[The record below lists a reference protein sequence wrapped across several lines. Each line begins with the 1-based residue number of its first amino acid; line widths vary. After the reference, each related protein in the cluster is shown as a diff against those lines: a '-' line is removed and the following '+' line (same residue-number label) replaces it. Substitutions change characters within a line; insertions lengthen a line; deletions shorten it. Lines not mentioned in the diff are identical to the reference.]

1 VLDSTYGLSS
11 ERSLA
16 YPKAVSANSVVNRTL
31 KLRGNPT
38 LAARALELTS
48 VMERA
53 GKTLARLKLSKTI
66 STEEL
71 AYVAWPEA
79 VGATIARYTTPI
91 ALVRNKLVVEVEDAS
106 WQQPLF
112 QLESQILK
120 RIAEVLGAGVVR
132 DLEIRIARPRRP
144 PQRATQLTPGPIA
157 PTAPPAISDDADRIQ
172 DAVLRTVYK
181 QSRKKASA

>member
-1 VLDSTYGLSS
+1 
-11 ERSLA
+11 
-16 YPKAVSANSVVNRTL
+16 
-31 KLRGNPT
+31 
-38 LAARALELTS
+38 
-48 VMERA
+48 MERA

-79 VGATIARYTTPI
+79 VGVTIARYTTPI
-91 ALVRNKLVVEVEDAS
+91 ALVRNKLVVEVEDAT

-112 QLESQILK
+112 QLETQILK
-120 RIAEVLGAGVVR
+120 RIAEVLGPGVVR

-144 PQRATQLTPGPIA
+144 PQRATQLTRTQLTPGPI
-157 PTAPPAISDDADRIQ
+157 PSTAPPALSDDADRIQ
-172 DAVLRTVYK
+172 DAVLRTIYK